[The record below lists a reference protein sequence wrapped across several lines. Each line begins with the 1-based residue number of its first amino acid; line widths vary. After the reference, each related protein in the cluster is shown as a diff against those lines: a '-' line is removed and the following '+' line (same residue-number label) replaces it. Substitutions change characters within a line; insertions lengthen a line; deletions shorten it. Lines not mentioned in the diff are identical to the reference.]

1 MRLLPPPGLD
11 VLYECGECG
20 ERYLNQR
27 RCDDCTRFCRRLG
40 IAVLCPHCD
49 EPILLADLIGDW
61 STEVPGPR

>member
-1 MRLLPPPGLD
+1 LLPPGID

-40 IAVLCPHCD
+40 PALLCPSCD
-49 EPILLADLIGDW
+49 EPILLSELLADFQ
-61 STEVPGPR
+61 TEVAGLH